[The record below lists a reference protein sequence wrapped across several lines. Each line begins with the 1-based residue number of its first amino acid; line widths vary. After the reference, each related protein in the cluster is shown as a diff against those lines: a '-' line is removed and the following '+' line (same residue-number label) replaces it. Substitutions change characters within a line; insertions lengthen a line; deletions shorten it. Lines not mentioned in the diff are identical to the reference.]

1 MLVGVVIAID
11 AAPVYWCCG
20 GQRKKKW
27 VYSEYCLSHKISIG
41 SALEAAYLWHI
52 VCTSIINREFIY
64 EVYCIILK
72 HNATQCCSSIYH
84 HAVRRDTEDKDED
97 GAILRNTPDDGDCT
111 DRGVDCDI
119 GQGQCLPGLI
129 CTHHHYPYGID
140 SSTCEYYS
148 DGNTV
153 GLSSTSSFLRSGS
166 SHNNYIG
173 GHTLVFITLGL
184 LGVAI
189 VVLTITVKA
198 NLMRDWSLKVQS
210 NHRYICFK
218 SLL

>member
-1 MLVGVVIAID
+1 MQLKLFSMISTLVG
-11 AAPVYWCCG
+11 
-20 GQRKKKW
+20 
-27 VYSEYCLSHKISIG
+27 IG
-41 SALEAAYLWHI
+41 SVLGDESSSCSTGPQGNYNMAACL
-52 VCTSIINREFIY
+52 VCETSGKGNG
-64 EVYCIILK
+64 
-72 HNATQCCSSIYH
+72 QCCSSIYRQ
-84 HAVRRDTEDKDED
+84 AVRRDAEDKDEHD
-97 GAILRNTPDDGDCT
+97 AILRNTPGDSDCT
-111 DRGVDCDI
+111 DRGVDCDV

-148 DGNTV
+148 NGNTV
-153 GLSSTSSFLRSGS
+153 GVSSASSLLRSGS

-198 NLMRDWSLKVQS
+198 NLMRD
-210 NHRYICFK
+210 
-218 SLL
+218 